1 MRIKIVQEGTLFHI
15 ETKPLF
21 GKYSRFEKHNYL
33 TFSDV
38 AVYAQKLKREKFS
51 LFKPKVVYENRTN
64 KELNDLLRIAT
75 KKGKNGK
82 KKR

>member
-21 GKYSRFEKHNYL
+21 GKYSRFEKHSYL

-38 AVYAQKLKREKFS
+38 AAYTQKLKKEKFS
-51 LFKPKVVYENRTN
+51 LFKPKVIYENRTLKPLVIKALEN
-64 KELNDLLRIAT
+64 E
-75 KKGKNGK
+75 K